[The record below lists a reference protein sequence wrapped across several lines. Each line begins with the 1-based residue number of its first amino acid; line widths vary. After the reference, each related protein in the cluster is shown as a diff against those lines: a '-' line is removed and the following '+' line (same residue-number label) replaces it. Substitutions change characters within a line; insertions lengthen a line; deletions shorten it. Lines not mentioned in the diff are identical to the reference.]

1 MDDSVNNSEL
11 NKSGE
16 LKEGESRILEFFN
29 NDLNSKKDI
38 TSVLK
43 MLYEL
48 TKVDKELADIKEEK
62 GDLPEKI
69 SALTEKIENFQI
81 RKDDTQDNIDK
92 YNAEEKKTLKE
103 NKTFEGQVSK
113 LDEQKYIVKNNK
125 EYDEISKMID
135 RCWET
140 LDKNEKRL
148 KEIAIKKKELETDI
162 DFITQRLQE
171 CIQDRSENQLKLDDV
186 TREYEEEENM
196 LHNERKAMLMRLDD
210 DIRNLYERINSMFE
224 GEATAIVRKGNCSGC
239 YTSIPPQREIEIKMA
254 GQIFTCQSC
263 GRILIDE
270 SLVSIY
276 K

>member
-1 MDDSVNNSEL
+1 MNDPINNNDL
-11 NKSGE
+11 NNGGE
-16 LKEGESRILEFFN
+16 LKEGESRILEFYN
-29 NDLNSKKDI
+29 NKLNSKKDI

-43 MLYEL
+43 ILFEL

-62 GDLPEKI
+62 GDLPDKI
-69 SALTEKIENFQI
+69 TTLTEKIDVFRERKEVTEENI
-81 RKDDTQDNIDK
+81 NK
-92 YNAEEKKTLKE
+92 YNTEEKKTLKE

-140 LDKNEKRL
+140 LEKNDKRL
-148 KEIAIKKKELETDI
+148 KEIAVKKNELETDL
-162 DFITQRLQE
+162 DFINQRLQE
-171 CIQDRSENQLKLDDV
+171 CINDRTENQLKLDDV
-186 TREYEEEENM
+186 TKEYEEEENM
-196 LHNERKAMLMRLDD
+196 LRNERLSMLMKLDE
-210 DIRNLYERINSMFE
+210 DIKNLYERINSSFE

-270 SLVSIY
+270 SLVNIY